1 MRKLLVAAATL
12 LLARGAAAC
21 DICAVYTAMEAKEA
35 KPGLFAG
42 VFEQWSEF
50 GTLQLDGE
58 RVDNDSG
65 EDLRSSITQVY
76 VGYQLNRRFGV
87 QLTAPHVD
95 RSFRRVEGDETVRGS
110 ESGLGDV
117 VVMGTAR
124 LYESLSETT
133 LVTWSAAVGLKL
145 PTGRSER
152 LGEEAGED
160 TAHDDRVSAAA
171 VALPIPNAGHGAASG
186 IHGHDLALGSGSTDG
201 LVGTS
206 FAWRHQ
212 RWFGA
217 GSAQYA
223 LRRRGDFEYRYA
235 DEVTWEAQAGRFV
248 SLRHQDSLSLAL
260 RVSGEKKGEDTA
272 GGERA
277 DDTAIDAVYVGPQ
290 AAFSRSRSLY
300 AEAAVEWPVR
310 QDNSGL
316 QLVPDLRVRGGLTW
330 RF

>member
-1 MRKLLVAAATL
+1 MRKSLVAAATAL
-12 LLARGAAAC
+12 LLARGAVAC

-42 VFEQWSEF
+42 VFEQWSDF
-50 GTLQLDGE
+50 GTLRLDGR
-58 RVDNDSG
+58 RVGNESG

-87 QLTAPHVD
+87 QVTAPHVD
-95 RSFRRVEGDETVRGS
+95 RAFRRVEGDETVRGS
-110 ESGLGDV
+110 ESGLGDA

-133 LVTWSAAVGLKL
+133 LVTWNIAAGLKL
-145 PTGRSER
+145 PTGKSDR
-152 LGEEAGED
+152 LGEEAQE
-160 TAHDDRVSAAA
+160 
-171 VALPIPNAGHGAASG
+171 PEGAESG
-186 IHGHDLALGSGSTDG
+186 VHGHDLALGSGSTDG
-201 LVGTS
+201 LLGTS
-206 FAWRHQ
+206 FAWRRR

-217 GSAQYA
+217 AAAQYA

-248 SLRHQDSLSLAL
+248 SLRHEDTLSLAL
-260 RVSGEKKGEDTA
+260 RVSGEKKGEDAA

-277 DDTAIDAVYVGPQ
+277 EDTAIDAIYVGPQ

-300 AEAAVEWPVR
+300 VEAAVELPVR
-310 QDNSGL
+310 QRNSGL

>member
-1 MRKLLVAAATL
+1 MRKILVAAATAS
-12 LLARGAAAC
+12 LLARGAMAC

-42 VFEQWSEF
+42 VFEQWSDF
-50 GTLQLDGE
+50 GTLRLDGR
-58 RVDNDSG
+58 RVGNDSG
-65 EDLRSSITQVY
+65 EDLRSSITQFY

-87 QLTAPHVD
+87 QVTAPHVD
-95 RSFRRVEGDETVRGS
+95 RAFRRIEGDETVRGS
-110 ESGLGDV
+110 ESGLGDA

-133 LVTWSAAVGLKL
+133 LVTWSAAAGLKL
-145 PTGRSER
+145 PTGNSDR
-152 LGEEAGED
+152 LGEEAEED
-160 TAHDDRVSAAA
+160 AAA
-171 VALPIPNAGHGAASG
+171 DVSPAAVVLPMPHEGHGAASG
-186 IHGHDLALGSGSTDG
+186 VHGHDLALGSGSTDG
-201 LVGTS
+201 LLGTS
-206 FAWRHQ
+206 FACRHR

-217 GSAQYA
+217 AAAQYA

-248 SLRHQDSLSLAL
+248 SLRHENTLSLAL

-277 DDTAIDAVYVGPQ
+277 DDTAIDAIYVGPQ

-300 AEAAVEWPVR
+300 AEAAVELPVR
-310 QDNSGL
+310 QRNSGL

>member
-1 MRKLLVAAATL
+1 MRKLLVACTAFL
-12 LLARGAAAC
+12 WARGAAAC

-42 VFEQWSEF
+42 VFEQWSDF

-58 RVDNDSG
+58 RVVNDSG

-87 QLTAPHVD
+87 QVTAPLVE
-95 RSFRRVEGDETVRGS
+95 RSFRRVEGDRNARGS

-133 LVTWSAAVGLKL
+133 LVTWSAAAGLKL
-145 PTGRSER
+145 PTGRSGR
-152 LGEEAGED
+152 LGEEAEEEEGVE
-160 TAHDDRVSAAA
+160 
-171 VALPIPNAGHGAASG
+171 SG
-186 IHGHDLALGSGSTDG
+186 VHGHDLALGSGSTDG
-201 LVGTS
+201 LLGST

-217 GSAQYA
+217 ASAQYA

-248 SLRHQDSLSLAL
+248 FLRHEDSLSLAL
-260 RVSGEKKGEDTA
+260 RVSGEKKGEDSA
-272 GGERA
+272 GAERA
-277 DDTAIDAVYVGPQ
+277 DDTAIDAIYVGPQ
-290 AAFSRSRSLY
+290 AAFSRGRSLY
-300 AEAAVEWPVR
+300 AEVAVEWPVR
-310 QDNSGL
+310 QRNSGL
-316 QLVPDLRVRGGLTW
+316 QLVPDRRVRSGLTW